1 MATKQNGVLATFT
14 PTVTPYTHSSQTA
27 TSLAITTQGW
37 PMYTCPGATMVSGKL
52 IIANILDGK
61 SIDLIKIDGNKISR
75 PYILN
80 RNLYVITNNSIV
92 KIN

>member
-14 PTVTPYTHSSQTA
+14 PTVTPYTHSTQTA

-52 IIANILDGK
+52 IIANNFNYYIILYFMK
-61 SIDLIKIDGNKISR
+61 NYISSRILLQLKIIFFLHQYNFIKK
-75 PYILN
+75 
-80 RNLYVITNNSIV
+80 
-92 KIN
+92 